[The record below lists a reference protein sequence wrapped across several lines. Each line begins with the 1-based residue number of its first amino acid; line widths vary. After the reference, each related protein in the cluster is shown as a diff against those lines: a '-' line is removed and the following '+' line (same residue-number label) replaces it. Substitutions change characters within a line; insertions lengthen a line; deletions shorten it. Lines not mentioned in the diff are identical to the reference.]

1 MAWEASNRRTAL
13 ARISATPFWRGGK
26 VVMVSMPMQSTLVL
40 GRGHIWRRILAIYVS
55 LTGERGL

>member
-1 MAWEASNRRTAL
+1 MAREASNRSTPF

-40 GRGHIWRRILAIYVS
+40 GRGHIWRRILAIYIS
-55 LTGERGL
+55 PTGKRGL